1 MHMAM
6 AMTMPMAMAMAMH
19 MAMPYGYGYGYLWQF
34 TGAPSQLSPIAHTD
48 SKNKSHP
55 GSDFFFRDSRF
66 LKECFRRSLHNH
78 TVNPN

>member
-19 MAMPYGYGYGYLWQF
+19 MAMPYAGYGYGYLWQF

-48 SKNKSHP
+48 SNPIPVATSFFEIA
-55 GSDFFFRDSRF
+55 DF
-66 LKECFRRSLHNH
+66 
-78 TVNPN
+78 